1 MTKSFSVK
9 IFLRDKEIETLRT
22 EYKNTNESLI
32 RRGRIPYASFEE
44 YLGMIADAACRQR
57 VAGILEADPSA
68 LGVEAPRPEIKNI
81 KMQSNRG
88 RSR

>member
-9 IFLRDKEIETLRT
+9 ILLRDKEIETLRT
-22 EYKNTNESLI
+22 EYKNTNERLI
-32 RRGRIPYASFEE
+32 RQGVEPYESFKE
-44 YLGMIADAACRQR
+44 YLGMIADEACRER
-57 VAGILEADPSA
+57 VASILETDLSA

-81 KMQSNRG
+81 KMQSSRG

>member
-22 EYKNTNESLI
+22 EYKNMNERLI
-32 RRGRIPYASFEE
+32 RQGVEPYESFKE
-44 YLGMIADAACRQR
+44 YLGMIADVACRER
-57 VAGILEADPSA
+57 VASILEA
-68 LGVEAPRPEIKNI
+68 EAPRPEIKNI